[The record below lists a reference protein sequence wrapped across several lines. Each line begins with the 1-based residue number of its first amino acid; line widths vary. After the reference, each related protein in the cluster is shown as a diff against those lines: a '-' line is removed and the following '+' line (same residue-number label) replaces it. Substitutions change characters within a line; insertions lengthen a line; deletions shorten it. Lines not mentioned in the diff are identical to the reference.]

1 MATCTANMGSVQDMN
16 GARIFHPWPPAPQEA
31 RSTVSECAHTDGAYG
46 QVRSW
51 LATVPREGIIRLLNC
66 GNSLRCYQ
74 HPDARDAALLFRDA
88 TGTNWLHSWDGYL
101 MDFTWLSNGFHK
113 VYRSRG

>member
-74 HPDARDAALLFRDA
+74 HPRRARCGTSFPRCNWYQLAALV
-88 TGTNWLHSWDGYL
+88 G
-101 MDFTWLSNGFHK
+101 WLSHGFHMAI
-113 VYRSRG
+113 